1 MILKFDQR
9 ILKLINDYSKP
20 ITKGNWRSSHVLFS
34 KLELK
39 YFIYKKNIYECECCC
54 KELTYKEH
62 LYSIHLCDTCY
73 NSQYVVFIIIWF
85 IIACVYSTFQNNT
98 SPPPLC

>member
-39 YFIYKKNIYECECCC
+39 YFIIKKIYM
-54 KELTYKEH
+54 
-62 LYSIHLCDTCY
+62 SA
-73 NSQYVVFIIIWF
+73 SVV
-85 IIACVYSTFQNNT
+85 VKS
-98 SPPPLC
+98 